1 MNRRP
6 SAPKTAVNRPL
17 PIALMAV
24 ALAMCLTA
32 FPLATAHAEAANCAP
47 GQAICLNPA
56 PEPTQEPSPTQPPAQ
71 PPAPAPAEPQ
81 PAPAAPQQPT
91 AAPAAPAPPAEA
103 ATATPEATATD
114 GPSPSVTATPIPS
127 AASPS
132 TAAALS
138 TAPDWNK
145 PIEDNEKPKQAAVVV
160 VGKDGPGADTF
171 ALMSIMGGV
180 LLVGLGGLAIALW
193 SRNRLSS
200 E

>member
-32 FPLATAHAEAANCAP
+32 FPLATAHAEAADCAP

-56 PEPTQEPSPTQPPAQ
+56 PKPTQEPRPTQPPAE
-71 PPAPAPAEPQ
+71 PPAPEPAEPQ
-81 PAPAAPQQPT
+81 PAPAAPQET
-91 AAPAAPAPPAEA
+91 AAPAAPAPPAET

-127 AASPS
+127 AALPS

-145 PIEDNEKPKQAAVVV
+145 PIEENAKAKQAAVVV
-160 VGKDGPGADTF
+160 GKGGQGANTF
-171 ALMSIMGGV
+171 ALMAIMGGV
-180 LLVGLGGLAIALW
+180 LLIGLGGLAFALW
-193 SRNRLSS
+193 GRNRLSS